1 MINHGADVNAK
12 SKHFITALMIACH
25 RGDTDAINV
34 LLNAG
39 TDPNITDA
47 YGYTCLHNAVR
58 ACFSTQVLE
67 TIINH
72 GADMNAIAKNHTTAL
87 MIACQKGNEVAIH
100 VLMSSG
106 ANLNIADENDST
118 CLHEAVMSGC
128 NTGVLQ
134 AIIDHGADVSAT
146 NKNRQSILRIACQ
159 MGNVDAIHVL
169 LKAEADPTITDT
181 KGDTYLHY
189 AVREDY
195 SKEVLQAIIIHSD
208 DVNATNKNNIT
219 ALMTAC
225 KTGNVDAIGM
235 FLHAGADPNTTQ
247 CDGDTCLH
255 EAISAGCNK
264 EIL

>member
-1 MINHGADVNAK
+1 MNACDKGNTDAINVLLNAGADPNIADAYGYKYLHYAVGMGSRKEVLQTIINYGADVNAK

-106 ANLNIADENDST
+106 ANLNIADENDHT
-118 CLHEAVMSGC
+118 CLHKAVMSGC
-128 NTGVLQ
+128 NTRVLQ
-134 AIIDHGADVSAT
+134 AMIDHGADVNAT
-146 NKNRQSILRIACQ
+146 NNKNHSSLMIACKKR
-159 MGNVDAIHVL
+159 NVDAINML
-169 LKAEADPTITDT
+169 LNT
-181 KGDTYLHY
+181 
-189 AVREDY
+189 
-195 SKEVLQAIIIHSD
+195 
-208 DVNATNKNNIT
+208 
-219 ALMTAC
+219 
-225 KTGNVDAIGM
+225 
-235 FLHAGADPNTTQ
+235 GADTSIVSINGFT
-247 CDGDTCLH
+247 
-255 EAISAGCNK
+255 
-264 EIL
+264 